1 MDVYIVDDE
10 AAFQTVVRRMLEA
23 DGHKVTAFHSGMEF
37 IARAADLP
45 PGLVLLDLCMPD
57 LHGLSVQTRL
67 SEAQSLHVIAMLTGF
82 GDVPEAVSAMR
93 AGALDFLTKPVRRL
107 ALLEAVERAGQRL
120 EELQQERETMGR
132 IADLDKL
139 SPREKEV
146 LQASARGA
154 GSKQVAYQLNLSV
167 RTVEMHRTNI
177 RKKLNVPNFGAALVL
192 AQSGGLLQL

>member
-1 MDVYIVDDE
+1 MDVYVVDDE
-10 AAFQTVVRRMLEA
+10 PAFKTMVRRMLEA
-23 DGHKVTAFHSGMEF
+23 HGHHVREFGSGTVFLTA
-37 IARAADLP
+37 AQDLP

-57 LHGLSVQTRL
+57 LDGLAVQARMVEQG
-67 SEAQSLHVIAMLTGF
+67 SPHVVVMLTGF

-93 AGALDFLTKPVRRL
+93 AGAVDFLTKPCRRA
-107 ALLEAVERAGQRL
+107 ALLEAVERAEVRL
-120 EELQQERETMGR
+120 EERRQERAALGR

-192 AQSGGLLQL
+192 AQSGGLLEI

>member
-1 MDVYIVDDE
+1 MDVYVVDDE
-10 AAFQTVVRRMLEA
+10 PAFQTMVRRMLEA
-23 DGHKVTAFHSGMEF
+23 HGHHVQEYSSGTVFLTA
-37 IARAADLP
+37 AQDLP

-57 LHGLSVQTRL
+57 LDGLAVQARL
-67 SEAQSLHVIAMLTGF
+67 AEQGSPHVVVMLTGF

-93 AGALDFLTKPVRRL
+93 AGAVDFLTKPCRRG
-107 ALLEAVERAGQRL
+107 ALLDAVDRAEVRL
-120 EELQQERETMGR
+120 EERKAERAALGR

-154 GSKQVAYQLNLSV
+154 GSKQVAYQLSLSV

-192 AQSGGLLQL
+192 AQSGGLLEI